1 MGSSSSPHFVK
12 HLLGLSGST
21 IRFASYKPSIFAES
35 SAVLDSNFHM
45 LVLLDLY
52 AHADHLF
59 AGDNEFAV
67 LLWHVWNCERKFTS
81 AVF

>member
-1 MGSSSSPHFVK
+1 MGSFSSPHFVK
-12 HLLGLSGST
+12 HLFGLSGST

-35 SAVLDSNFHM
+35 SVVLDSNFHM
-45 LVLLDLY
+45 LVLRHLC

-59 AGDNEFAV
+59 VGDNEFAI